1 MLNFK
6 LKRIG
11 MMMEP
16 QAGNPNEVEGVLNFF
31 DIFKPSPAAKSPQRA
46 PHRR

>member
-16 QAGNPNEVEGVLNFF
+16 QAGNPNEVEGVL
-31 DIFKPSPAAKSPQRA
+31 IRHLQAQSRG
-46 PHRR
+46 